1 MSFPPPDSKEELM
14 ENIAKISSFIYSSQK
29 LLKVIFAL
37 DLGFSIVS
45 HAGVF
50 LGSLSFDSEIEA
62 LGNKMFDEP
71 CSVSEEMLRL
81 KKDR

>member
-1 MSFPPPDSKEELM
+1 M
-14 ENIAKISSFIYSSQK
+14 ENIAKIFGLAFSFIYSSQK
-29 LLKVIFAL
+29 LLKVIFAV

-62 LGNKMFDEP
+62 LGNKMFDEL
-71 CSVSEEMLRL
+71 CSISEEMLRL